1 MSFNYF
7 ASFTPKN
14 NHKMK
19 SGQRRVVIENV
30 SPEINCGQHA
40 AKRVVDQVFEVSAD
54 ILADGHDVL
63 NAHIKYKHEKAKTWK
78 YSSMQHRDNDR
89 WVGEFQVDKQGLYL
103 YTVEAWVDYPLTWQH
118 NIERKIADNQHVDV
132 ELLDGIQY
140 LKEAKKKDK
149 KNATY
154 LEGLIEIF
162 QKPEAYQQAIEEAR
176 SETLHSIFL
185 HNPVKTFATTY
196 EKNLP
201 LYVDRKKALFST
213 WYEFF
218 PRSTAK
224 EPGKHGTFQDCLDVI
239 PYVAKLG
246 FDVIYFPPIHPIG
259 SNHRK
264 GKNNSTTAQPDD
276 VGVPWAIGNTT
287 GGHKDILPEL
297 GSFDDF
303 KKVIETAAQHGIE
316 IAMDFALQCSPDH
329 PYVKQH
335 PSWFKWR
342 PDGTVQYAEN
352 PPKKYQDIYPI
363 YFESE
368 DWENMWDEF
377 VSIVLHWNALGI
389 KIFRV
394 DNPHTKPFGFWE
406 YLIAEVKK
414 KDPDVLFLS
423 EAFTKPK
430 TMQRLAKIGFTQG
443 YTYYTWRNNKQELI
457 EYMTELTRGHMK
469 DYFRPNFWPNTPDI
483 NPWILQGGNENLYI
497 IRHMLA
503 ATLSSN
509 FGMYGPVY
517 EQIVHQ
523 AVIGKEEY
531 LHSEK
536 YEVKHWDWSKTN
548 KLTRLIARINQI
560 RKDHKAFHY
569 TNNID
574 FCTIDNGQLLA
585 YFKQSEDK
593 KDHILC
599 VVNLDPYNRQS
610 GWVQVPRHKMGIG
623 GTHPMRVTDLVT
635 GNSYIWNQEWNYVEL
650 DPYQLPYHIFTINY

>member
-1 MSFNYF
+1 
-7 ASFTPKN
+7 
-14 NHKMK
+14 MK

-40 AKRVVDQVFEVSAD
+40 AKRVVSQILEVSAD
-54 ILADGHDVL
+54 LLADGHDVL
-63 NAHIKYKHEKAKTWK
+63 NAHVKYKHQSAKVWK
-78 YSSMQHRDNDR
+78 YAPMELHENDR
-89 WVGEFQVDKQGLYL
+89 WAGSFKVEKQGLYV
-103 YTVEAWVDYPLTWQH
+103 YTIEAWVDYPLTWQH
-118 NIERKIADNQHVDV
+118 NIERKIEDGQQVNV
-132 ELLDGIQY
+132 ELEDGIQY
-140 LKEAKKKDK
+140 LQAAKKKSKADK
-149 KNATY
+149 EYLDQLIAAFKNADDY
-154 LEGLIEIF
+154 NF
-162 QKPEAYQQAIEEAR
+162 AIEEAQ
-176 SETLHSIFL
+176 SEKLHQVFL
-185 HNPVKTFATTY
+185 TNPAKQFATTY
-196 EKNLP
+196 DKLLP
-201 LYVDRKKALFST
+201 LYVDRKKALFSS

-224 EPGKHGTFQDCLDVI
+224 EPNQHGTFKDVLEII
-239 PYVAKLG
+239 PLVAEQG
-246 FDVIYFPPIHPIG
+246 FDVIYFPPVHPIG
-259 SNHRK
+259 TAHRK
-264 GKNNSTTAQPDD
+264 GKNNTTTALPED
-276 VGVPWAIGNTT
+276 VGVPWAIGNKE

-297 GSFDDF
+297 GSLEDF
-303 KKVIETAAQHGIE
+303 QEVIKLAAEHGIE

-329 PYVKQH
+329 PYVKEH

-377 VSIVLHWNALGI
+377 ISIVLYWNKLGI

-414 KDPDVLFLS
+414 VDQDVLFLS

-443 YTYYTWRNNKQELI
+443 YTYYTWRTSKSELI
-457 EYMTELTRGHMK
+457 EYMNELTKSPMK

-483 NPWILQGGNENLYI
+483 NPWMLQGGNENLYI
-497 IRHMLA
+497 TRHMMA

-517 EQIVHQ
+517 EQIENA

-531 LHSEK
+531 LNSEK
-536 YEVKHWDWSKTN
+536 YEVRHWDWKKVTKVGQLVGKIN
-548 KLTRLIARINQI
+548 KI
-560 RKDHKAFHY
+560 RKEHKALQE

-574 FCTIDNGQLLA
+574 FCQIENDRILA
-585 YFKQSEDK
+585 YFKQSQDK
-593 KDHILC
+593 TDSMLFA
-599 VVNLDPYNRQS
+599 VNLDPYNKQG
-610 GWVQVPRHKMGIG
+610 GWVQVPKHKLGLDNN
-623 GTHPMRVTDLVT
+623 HPIRVTDLIT
-635 GNSYIWNQEWNYVEL
+635 GNSYIWNQEWNFVEL
-650 DPYQLPYHIFTINY
+650 DPYQIPYHIFSIHY